1 VSFTPNVAGE
11 ALASV
16 QVWYKDAQQTQRQV
30 RFENALKGRGGALR
44 IEEVNFDTIHVRRTA
59 LQSLRMINMSQD
71 TVTLTGLYL
80 LPINSSEISRKDAG
94 TFHVDSPSV
103 TTLLPKDTAYVT
115 VRCNSPEEADVGAE
129 IRVLWR
135 TGASAD
141 SASVGVRAHVRAVVP
156 NKPFVTVGVKPRQD
170 NLPPGSRVLLDVY
183 IQEGNLDLLFKAA
196 DPNIRA
202 QVGFDPQVL
211 ALVSGGRQLRSSS
224 STRAVVEVQTRWES
238 RSIILATLECR
249 VVAGERV
256 KTDALLVG
264 LQWGKP
270 ATELLPTDQAVIVE
284 ELENPTTATFTARVS
299 RAGGARLIA
308 QSSSNATLSA
318 MQPNPL
324 LDISQITYSLQ
335 EQMFVQIVL
344 LDVFGKVMKVLADRN
359 HLKGEYT
366 IPVSVHDLPTGTYF
380 VVMRTPSEILTER
393 VQVRR

>member
-1 VSFTPNVAGE
+1 V
-11 ALASV
+11 
-16 QVWYKDAQQTQRQV
+16 D
-30 RFENALKGRGGALR
+30 
-44 IEEVNFDTIHVRRTA
+44 EVNFDTIHVRRTA
-59 LQSLRMINMSQD
+59 LQSLRMINLSQD
-71 TVTLTGLYL
+71 TVTLTGLRL
-80 LPINSSEISRKDAG
+80 LPTNSSEISRKEAG
-94 TFHVDSPSV
+94 AFRVDDLNV
-103 TTLLPKDTAYVT
+103 TTLLPKDTVYVT
-115 VRCNSPEEADVGAE
+115 VRCVYPEEADLGAE
-129 IRVLWR
+129 MRVLWR
-135 TGASAD
+135 TKGASVD
-141 SASVGVRAHVRAVVP
+141 SASVAVHAVVRAVIP

-183 IQEGNLDLLFKAA
+183 IQEGNLDMLFKAA

-224 STRAVVEVQTRWES
+224 STRAVVEVQTRWDS

-256 KTDALLVG
+256 KTDAMLVG

-284 ELENPTTATFTARVS
+284 ELEEPTTATFTARVS

-308 QSSSNATLSA
+308 QSGSKATLSA

-335 EQMFVQIVL
+335 EQMFVQVVL

-393 VQVRR
+393 VEVRR